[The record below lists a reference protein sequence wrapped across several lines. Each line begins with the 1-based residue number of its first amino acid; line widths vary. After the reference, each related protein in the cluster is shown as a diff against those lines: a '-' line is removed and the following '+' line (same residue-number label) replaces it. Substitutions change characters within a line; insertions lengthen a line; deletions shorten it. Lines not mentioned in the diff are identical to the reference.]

1 MENIKEENKIE
12 IGHQNPPPQKS
23 DAPINDDA
31 TTGAGD
37 SPGGDTSGMPADV
50 TQNPSN
56 VRNPEP
62 RPAEESAPGGD
73 INDGEENF
81 VAGKQ
86 PVTQEKGDVTAFSDG
101 YGGDSSKLEEEME
114 NEMKNRQD

>member
-1 MENIKEENKIE
+1 MENIKEENKTE
-12 IGHQNPPPQKS
+12 IGKETPPPQKS
-23 DAPINDDA
+23 DAPVNDDA

-37 SPGGDTSGMPADV
+37 SPGGD
-50 TQNPSN
+50 
-56 VRNPEP
+56 
-62 RPAEESAPGGD
+62 

-81 VAGKQ
+81 VSGKQ